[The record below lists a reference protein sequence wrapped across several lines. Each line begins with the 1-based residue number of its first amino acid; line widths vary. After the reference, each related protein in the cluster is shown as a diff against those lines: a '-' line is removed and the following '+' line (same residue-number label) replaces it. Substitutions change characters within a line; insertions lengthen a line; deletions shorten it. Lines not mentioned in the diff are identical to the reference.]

1 MKFKSL
7 IEKYKFYL
15 LLLIPL
21 AIYFAFA
28 LFHLTRFET
37 ADEHLWIYDP
47 VEGRIN
53 DYWRAIAEHDWTRTR
68 VNDKPGITLAYVSGI
83 GLLFEKNPEER
94 IVQKEENYR
103 IYDPAKTE
111 EINLLFRLPILIFNG
126 LFSFYFFWIIRKLT
140 SSGWLA
146 LFSAALILLCPTLLG
161 ISQIVNP
168 DSLLWV
174 FSTAGILSFLT
185 FLDNEEKKYALL
197 SSAFV
202 GLALLSKYTAVILM
216 PYFFFLIEL
225 KALFSFK
232 KWQENNETNHKIKLF
247 SIAYYFII
255 FGSFALFSVLMPA
268 VFRHPEFLFQ
278 GTIGFKASSPL
289 YIFIIL
295 GALNAIV
302 IFDAFVLKSKGVI
315 FIFSRLVSFRKIIP
329 QIISGLMLG
338 IFVLVLTNWSLARNF
353 LNLTIIPFDIAREPA
368 FTVLPF
374 WNRAILEVLP
384 LVYSLTPLVLST
396 LIFAWAF
403 SFWREN
409 RNHFVFTAL
418 SSFFP
423 IFYAA
428 VLQQGLLVHVRY
440 SVLFY
445 PLAMILA
452 AFGIYEFCLWLKM
465 KERWMIFVFLVIIMI
480 SSLSLWLSR
489 PFYFNYTNDLLPK
502 DDIITGAWGYGGWE
516 AAEFLNRMPDARNLV
531 VWSDYHGFCSFF
543 AGKCVNDSAV
553 KDWISKNRESSNG
566 IDYFVATRRGRIS
579 NRKTWNSLEGF
590 VDTEKPVWEMVIDG
604 HPDNYV
610 RIYQKFQNKQ

>member
-1 MKFKSL
+1 MKFKSF
-7 IEKYKFYL
+7 IVKYNFYL

-21 AIYFAFA
+21 AIYFAFG

-174 FSTAGILSFLT
+174 FSAASILSFLA
-185 FLDNEEKKYALL
+185 FLNKGEKKLAMQA
-197 SSAFV
+197 SAFL
-202 GLALLSKYTAVILM
+202 GLALLSKYTAVILV
-216 PYFFFLIEL
+216 PYFFFLMGL

-232 KWQENNETNHKIKLF
+232 EWQSEQKTNSKIKNISLAF
-247 SIAYYFII
+247 FLII
-255 FGSFALFSVLMPA
+255 LGSSALFSLMMPA

-278 GTIGFKASSPL
+278 GTIGFKTSSPL
-289 YIFIIL
+289 LIFLIL
-295 GALNAIV
+295 GFLNALV
-302 IFDAFVLKSKGVI
+302 ILDAFIYRSRGLIFVLG
-315 FIFSRLVSFRKIIP
+315 KINFLKRSVP
-329 QIISGLMLG
+329 LFISGLMLG
-338 IFVLVLTNWSLARNF
+338 MFTVVLANWSLARNF
-353 LNLTIIPFDIAREPA
+353 LNVTIIPFDIAREPA
-368 FTVLPF
+368 FAVLPF

-384 LVYSLTPLVLST
+384 LVYSLTPLALFAF
-396 LIFAWAF
+396 IFAWAF

-465 KERWMIFVFLVIIMI
+465 KERWMIFVFFVIIMI
-480 SSLSLWLSR
+480 SSLSLWLIR